1 MYLKKYNSESRN
13 ENVKNHLNNLYPF
26 SFFKIPKVKKS
37 FTKLIKSYEEKEKK
51 YMTLFGI
58 RLNNSNN
65 KIISRNKKRNKSKN
79 FQKSLSNSSMISNL
93 KKLFS
98 LNLDKKNS
106 LFQINPM
113 DSKLFPHI
121 QRNLRRYNHC
131 TTSLETRNNSSIINN

>member
-1 MYLKKYNSESRN
+1 
-13 ENVKNHLNNLYPF
+13 
-26 SFFKIPKVKKS
+26 
-37 FTKLIKSYEEKEKK
+37 
-51 YMTLFGI
+51 MTLFGI
-58 RLNNSNN
+58 RLRNSNN

-113 DSKLFPHI
+113 DIKLLPHI
-121 QRNLRRYNHC
+121 QRNLRRY
-131 TTSLETRNNSSIINN
+131 TTNLIPIILIILNLITYF